1 MDNKELLSHQNKCKM
16 TEWIKKHHK
25 IVVLLLII
33 FLLCLPVLINYFY
46 KWETDCK
53 VLQSPTPWATFWATY
68 LAAIASFAMVFVTW
82 RTLRQNKN
90 QLDELKR
97 QWEEEH
103 KPNVLIYF
111 VRGLLSDSVDIEIL
125 NIGKSPAKNI
135 LFNIDCSIFDD
146 IQLDIVKDNLKKIGN
161 SRPSFLLPNESLTF
175 SLYKK
180 DYISCGDK
188 FQDKYSIAGEN
199 VEKEE
204 FNRFVNAISTAEI
217 KVNGTYD
224 NKYEMHETISI
235 MNIRDPYSNINKSLY
250 VINDTLRNINYNLF
264 TKEIKIK
271 D

>member
-1 MDNKELLSHQNKCKM
+1 MNNKELHSCPNKSKF
-16 TEWIKKHHK
+16 TEWIRKHHK
-25 IVVLLLII
+25 FVVFILII
-33 FLLCLPVLINYFY
+33 FLLFLPLIINWLY

-53 VLQSPTPWATFWATY
+53 VLHSPSSWAIYWATY

-103 KPNVLIYF
+103 KPNVLIYL
-111 VRGLLSDSVDIEIL
+111 VRGFLSDSVDIEIL

-135 LFNIDCSIFDD
+135 LFKIDCSIFDD
-146 IQLDIVKDNLKKIGN
+146 IPLDTVKENLKKIGN
-161 SRPSFLLPNESLTF
+161 SRPSFLLPNESLIF

-188 FQDKYSIAGEN
+188 SHDKYSIAGVK

-217 KVNGTYD
+217 KVNGSYD
-224 NKYEMHETISI
+224 NKYEMQETISI
-235 MNIRDPYSNINKSLY
+235 MNIREPYSNISKSLY
-250 VINDTLRNINYNLF
+250 AINDTLRSINFNLF

>member
-1 MDNKELLSHQNKCKM
+1 MHILKKIK
-16 TEWIKKHHK
+16 TWINKHHR
-25 IVVLLLII
+25 IISLLLII
-33 FLLCLPVLINYFY
+33 LIVIFIILLLCLPVLINYCY

-53 VLQSPTPWATFWATY
+53 FLQSPSPWATYWATY

-82 RTLRQNKN
+82 LTLNQNKD
-90 QLDELKR
+90 QLDELKK

-103 KPNVLIYF
+103 KPNVLIYL
-111 VRGLLSDSVDIEIL
+111 VRGHLSDSVDIEIL

-146 IQLDIVKDNLKKIGN
+146 IPLDMVKENLMKIGN

-180 DYISCGDK
+180 DYERCGDK
-188 FQDKYSIAGEN
+188 FQEKYYIAGVN

-204 FNRFVNAISTAEI
+204 FNRFVNAIPSAEI
-217 KVNGTYD
+217 KVNGSYD
-224 NKYEMHETISI
+224 KKYKMHESISI
-235 MNIRDPYSNINKSLY
+235 TNIRDPYSNINKSLY
-250 VINDTLRNINYNLF
+250 AINDTLRSINFNLF
-264 TKEIKIK
+264 TKEIEIK